1 MQDYNIVVGLE
12 IHAEI
17 DTKSKA
23 FCTCRNEF
31 GALPNTQ
38 VCPVCLGLPG
48 ALPVLNKK
56 AVEYTIMG
64 GLSFGCDIS
73 NRAIFERKNY
83 VYPDL
88 PKSYQ
93 ITQLTSPLCTGG
105 GIRLDSGKFVRFN
118 RIHLE
123 EDCGKLIHT
132 ENETLVDFNR
142 SGVPLIEMVTEP
154 DLHSSA
160 DVVEFLN
167 KLKTTLLYSGVSKCR
182 MEEGELRFDLNLSV
196 NPSNSDNLGTRVEI
210 KNLTSFK
217 SVEKAIEYESQRQIS
232 EIEKGNILSL
242 ETRCWDEDCNETYLL
257 RKKETELDYRYF
269 PDPDIMPVEIGEKDI
284 QRLKSRLPELIDSR
298 RSRLL
303 SMGLKDAEVSILINN
318 KELMDYYLEVVT
330 LTNEPI
336 ESLNWIMT
344 ELLHET
350 KNIIGI
356 TLKDIISVEN
366 MAFVINAVVSQEITR
381 ANGKVLFDQI
391 IKTGKDA
398 SVLIKELDLI
408 GDVNKKDIVDLVGM
422 LINSNPE
429 IIDDYD
435 NYPDEVLNF
444 FIGNIL
450 KHTQNKAKVDY
461 IKPLVIEII
470 KSKK

>member
-1 MQDYNIVVGLE
+1 MQDYNIVIGLE
-12 IHAEI
+12 IHAEL
-17 DTKSKA
+17 DTKTKA
-23 FCTCRNEF
+23 FCSCHNAF

-48 ALPVLNKK
+48 SLPVLNKK

-73 NRAIFERKNY
+73 SKAIFERKNY

-93 ITQLTSPLCTGG
+93 ITQLTNPLCTGG
-105 GIRLDSGKFVRFN
+105 GIKLSNGKFVRFN

-142 SGVPLIEMVTEP
+142 SGVPIIEMVTEP
-154 DLHSSA
+154 DLSSGA
-160 DVVEFLN
+160 EVVDFLN
-167 KLKTTLLYSGVSKCR
+167 KLKTTLVYSGVSKCK
-182 MEEGELRFDLNLSV
+182 MEEGGLRFDLNLSV
-196 NPSNSDNLGTRVEI
+196 NPVNSDKLGTRVEI

-217 SVEKAIEYESQRQIS
+217 LVEKAIDYESSRQIG
-232 EIEKGNILSL
+232 EIEKGNALSL
-242 ETRCWDEDCNETYLL
+242 ETRGWDEERGVTYVM

-269 PDPDIMPVEIGEKDI
+269 PDPDIFPVEIGEKDI
-284 QRLKSRLPELIDSR
+284 QRLKNRLPEIIDSR
-298 RSRLL
+298 RSKLL
-303 SMGLKDAEVSILINN
+303 SMGIKDADVEILINN
-318 KELMDYYLEVVT
+318 RELMDYYLDVVEI
-330 LTNEPI
+330 TNNPI
-336 ESLNWIMT
+336 ETVNWIMT

-350 KNIIGI
+350 KNITGI
-356 TLKDIISVEN
+356 TLEDIITCEN
-366 MAFVINAVVSQEITR
+366 LAFVVNAVANNDITR

-391 IKTGKDA
+391 IKTGKDG
-398 SVLIKELDLI
+398 SVLLKELDLS
-408 GDVNKKDIVDLVGM
+408 GDVNKQDIVDLVGM
-422 LINSNPE
+422 LINNNPE
-429 IIDDYD
+429 IIEDYE
-435 NYPDEVLNF
+435 NYPEQVLNF

-450 KHTQNKAKVDY
+450 KHTQNKAKVEY